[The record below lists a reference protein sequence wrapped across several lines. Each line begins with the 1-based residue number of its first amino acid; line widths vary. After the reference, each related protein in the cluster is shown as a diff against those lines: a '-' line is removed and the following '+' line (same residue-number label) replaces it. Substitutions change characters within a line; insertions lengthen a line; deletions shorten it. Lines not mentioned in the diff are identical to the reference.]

1 MPRIQLPPESDLT
14 EAQRLVR
21 EATIAGR
28 RGRVPA
34 PLTAWLASPEFADR
48 AQRLGEF
55 LRYETSLPPRLS
67 ELAILVTARFWKAQ
81 YEWLVHE
88 SEALKAGLDAGFI
101 HAIAHNRQPAFTD
114 PADDLVYRLTR
125 SIHETHHVPA
135 DLYSLAVES
144 LGERAVVEL
153 VGIIGYY
160 SLVAMTLNVF
170 EIGVTPLLE

>member
-1 MPRIQLPPESDLT
+1 MPRIQLPSESDLT
-14 EAQRLVR
+14 DAQRRVFD
-21 EATIAGR
+21 ATVAGR

-55 LRYETSLPPRLS
+55 LRYETSLGPRLS
-67 ELAILVTARFWKAQ
+67 ELAILVTARHWKAQ
-81 YEWLVHE
+81 YEWFVHK
-88 SEALKAGLDAGFI
+88 SEALKAGLKPEIID
-101 HAIAHNRQPAFTD
+101 AIAHNRRPAFTLAND
-114 PADDLVYRLTR
+114 KIVYDLTR
-125 SIHETHHVPA
+125 SVHEHHEVEPA
-135 DLYSLAVES
+135 LYQCAVEA

-170 EIGVTPLLE
+170 EIGVLPQLE